1 MKHPVAKYGEYTLK
15 KLSTSFA
22 PVKNFRFHSLKL
34 ISQCQNLQFMM
45 NVYLLGRIL

>member
-15 KLSTSFA
+15 KLSVLFA
-22 PVKNFRFHSLKL
+22 PVNNFRFHFFKL
-34 ISQCQNLQFMM
+34 ISQCQNLPLMM